1 MDKLELT
8 KLQDLQDAYASLCGM
23 TLHITDKYGRFVTRP
38 SSLNDFTRLLFEQ
51 KLFNLT
57 IQEGYIYVIR
67 QTSQLKQPIFYDQFS
82 GLKFAL
88 APIKA
93 FNRTEGYIWA
103 GLIIEEQTK
112 ELIKLNNELFIEPSV
127 TWLEAFD
134 RLPVVSAEQKE
145 LLLKR
150 MGLLAEIVADI
161 MESSRQADQRRR
173 EIAIMYEMANARPTQ
188 RLLDEKMS
196 NHLFSTFGEADFV
209 GYAEKFED
217 ERYKLSYVYGNNV
230 ESLKN
235 AVFSAGEG
243 FLGQIAMTEKYAY
256 WEHIQWDPRVLFFKM
271 RHIEPKCLA
280 AYPVHQDGTIVGILF
295 VGSTWS
301 ERLDFRHIE
310 YGEIF
315 SLLLGSNITIQ
326 GLREER
332 QKQTERLYSIF
343 NICQVVSSIQ
353 DIKRIL
359 LMYVEVANNTFG
371 GEFATVIY
379 RAPDSG
385 EMTVVS
391 RNMDA
396 ALSQRYVKSVT
407 DRYLGRQSQASP
419 SGPPYYSELPDV
431 VVMEIPIVCEGVVL
445 GVFAAAAANKRK
457 FAEYISFFTAL
468 NLVVQFSVGRIL
480 EKEQLEKSRFLSHE
494 YMAELKELALKFA
507 EELNLSAEE
516 TERIQQACP
525 YIQYETGY
533 LYAVIKNEEVIRTVK
548 DSQLLLNDA
557 LPPNSSQRLS
567 TNMPVQIIAIAW
579 KYIASG
585 KKLEALDNS
594 FASIEP
600 ELRKR
605 FFDFINGRTIHSW
618 YGRPHSA
625 SPDKH
630 EIALTPRESEVLNLV
645 IHGMSNTEIAAK
657 LFISSHTVKNHITK
671 IFEKLGVNDRTQAMA
686 KVYRKGLVR

>member
-38 SSLNDFTRLLFEQ
+38 SGLNDFTRLLVEHQ
-51 KLFNLT
+51 IFNLT
-57 IQEGYIYVIR
+57 LQEGYIYVIR
-67 QTSQLKQPIFYDQFS
+67 QTSQLKRPIFYDQIN
-82 GLKFAL
+82 GIKFAL
-88 APIKA
+88 APIKV
-93 FNRTEGYIWA
+93 FSRTEGYIWA

-112 ELIKLNNELFIEPSV
+112 ELVKHNKELFIEPSV
-127 TWLEAFD
+127 PWQAAFD
-134 RLPVVSAEQKE
+134 LLPVVSAEQKE

-150 MGLLAEIVADI
+150 LGLFAEIAADI
-161 MESSRQADQRRR
+161 MESSKQADQRRR
-173 EIAIMYEMANARPTQ
+173 EIAIMYEMANTRPTQ

-196 NHLFSTFGEADFV
+196 NHLFGAFGEADFV

-230 ESLKN
+230 ETLKN

-256 WEHIQWDPRVLFFKM
+256 WEHIEWDPRVLFFKM
-271 RHIEPKCLA
+271 RHIEPRCLA
-280 AYPVHQDGTIVGILF
+280 AYPVHQDGTLVGILF

-301 ERLDFRHIE
+301 ERMDFRHIE

-315 SLLLGSNITIQ
+315 SLLLGSRMTLL
-326 GLREER
+326 GLREDR

-343 NICQVVSSIQ
+343 NICQVVSTIQ

-359 LMYVEVANNTFG
+359 LMYVEVANNTFN
-371 GEFATVIY
+371 GEFACVIF
-379 RAPDSG
+379 RAPDTG
-385 EMTVVS
+385 EMTVIS

-407 DRYLGRQSQASP
+407 DRYLGRQRQASS
-419 SGPPYYSELPDV
+419 SGPPYYSELTDV
-431 VVMEIPIVCEGVVL
+431 VVMEIPIVCEGGVL
-445 GVFAAAAANKRK
+445 GVLATAAADKKR
-457 FAEYISFFTAL
+457 FVEYVSFFTAL
-468 NLVVQFSVGRIL
+468 NLVVQFSIGRIL
-480 EKEQLEKSRFLSHE
+480 EREQLEKSRFLSHE
-494 YMAELKELALKFA
+494 YIAELKELALKFA
-507 EELNLSAEE
+507 EEMNISAEE

-525 YIQYETGY
+525 YIQFEPGY
-533 LYAVIKNEEVIRTVK
+533 LHAVIKKEEIIQTVK
-548 DSQLLLNDA
+548 DCQLLLNDIV
-557 LPPNSSQRLS
+557 PTSSCERFS
-567 TNMPVQIIAIAW
+567 SNMPVQIIAIVW

-605 FFDFINGRTIHSW
+605 FCDFINGRTVHSW
-618 YGRPHSA
+618 YSRPHSNGM
-625 SPDKH
+625 DKH
-630 EIALTPRESEVLNLV
+630 DIALTPRESEVLNLV

-686 KVYRKGLVR
+686 KVYRTGLVR